1 MYAVAL
7 QTSAC
12 GEIPRTGRH
21 VFSHISYSEGWELPS
36 QNAAF
41 PHSPRTKGP
50 EGKTGREAAER
61 RPGGHEHL

>member
-12 GEIPRTGRH
+12 GEIPRPGRH

-50 EGKTGREAAER
+50 EGKS
-61 RPGGHEHL
+61 